1 MPQTAPSMARHCVV
15 IGAGFS
21 GLAAAETLAEAGWQ
35 TTVVDAAGRAGGVVE
50 TVREEGWL
58 VERSAD
64 SFLTARPEAL
74 EAVERLGLEGEILAV
89 QPSARRALVLGRGK
103 LHAVPTGFR
112 LMVPG
117 RLSSILTS
125 SLLSPAGKLRVV
137 MERFV
142 ATSTLDDESLESFAV
157 RRLGREAFE
166 RIVQPLVSGIWT
178 ADPARLSMAAALPD
192 FLAMEKR
199 SGSLRN
205 GEKMR
210 LLTAGGMEGT
220 AGARYGQFVTLA
232 SGLDIFPS
240 RWCDALQKVG
250 VQFVHGRA
258 VRIER
263 TDRFRLTVE
272 ASEQGHAAAV
282 SQFAAPSSPLL
293 EADGLIV
300 TSPAPRA
307 APLLKEVSPLL
318 ASELSAIEY
327 AGSAVVCLGYPRES
341 VEHPLN
347 AAGLVIP
354 RQEQRKIL
362 AVSFSSSKFPGRA
375 PAGHVLLRVFLGGA
389 LDPEAAML
397 DDAALVQRATNEVA
411 ELLGARG
418 KPILTRVERWESAMP
433 QYHLGHRK
441 LVAKIKQL
449 SHQIP
454 GFGIAGA
461 ALEGVGIPQVI
472 ASGQASARQVVQT
485 SGQQTDG
492 S

>member
-1 MPQTAPSMARHCVV
+1 V

-21 GLAAAETLAEAGWQ
+21 GLAAADAMAEAGWQ

-50 TVREEGWL
+50 TVREDGWL

-64 SFLTARPEAL
+64 NFLTARPEAL
-74 EAVERLGLEGEILAV
+74 EAVKRLGLEGEILAV

-103 LHAVPTGFR
+103 LHAVPAGFR

-142 ATSTLDDESLESFAV
+142 ATSTADDESLESFAV

-199 SGSLRN
+199 SGSLWK

-232 SGLDIFPS
+232 SGLDTLPS
-240 RWCDALQKVG
+240 RWCDALQRVG
-250 VQFVHGRA
+250 VQFIRGRA
-258 VRIER
+258 MRIER
-263 TDRFRLTVE
+263 ADRFRIAVE
-272 ASEQGHAAAV
+272 APEPGHTGTS

-300 TSPAPRA
+300 ASPAPRA
-307 APLLKEVSPLL
+307 AALLREVSSPL
-318 ASELSAIEY
+318 ARELSAIEY
-327 AGSAVVCLGYPRES
+327 AGSAVVCLGYPRKS
-341 VEHPLN
+341 VEHPLD

-375 PAGHVLLRVFLGGA
+375 PAGHVLMRVFLGGA
-389 LDPEAAML
+389 LDPDAAML
-397 DDAALVQRATNEVA
+397 DDAALLQRATNEVA
-411 ELLGARG
+411 ELLGAQG
-418 KPILTRVERWESAMP
+418 TPTLARVERWDSAMP
-433 QYHLGHRK
+433 QYHLGH
-441 LVAKIKQL
+441 LEMVARIKQL
-449 SHQIP
+449 TQQIA

-472 ASGQASARQVVQT
+472 ASGKEAARQVIQT
-485 SGQQTDG
+485 YGK
-492 S
+492 